1 MQSIYN
7 LITSSPEIASQ
18 ACRIHD
24 MLESMDDKLN
34 RSLPKPKKAKLNLLL
49 IDLIDTKLF
58 KVFLSAAASNITYK
72 NT

>member
-1 MQSIYN
+1 
-7 LITSSPEIASQ
+7 
-18 ACRIHD
+18 

-49 IDLIDTKLF
+49 RDLIDTKLF